1 MRIAT
6 LILSIAI
13 LIPMSLQSCTA
24 FFLSGIAVK
33 IGTKMG
39 EQNAAASSGGV
50 FASVLTL
57 LALAFVWGYPLVAAI
72 LYFIGALLAFSAALL
87 GFVDMK
93 FWGFILLMFCVF
105 SFFGWRE
112 KHKKEALTART
123 A

>member
-13 LIPMSLQSCTA
+13 LVPMSLQSCTA

-33 IGTKMG
+33 LGTKMG

-57 LALAFVWGYPLVAAI
+57 LALAFVWGYPLAAMV
-72 LYFIGALLAFSAALL
+72 LYFIGALLAFSSALL
-87 GFVDMK
+87 GFTDMK
-93 FWGFILLMFCVF
+93 FWGFILLVFCVF
-105 SFFGWRE
+105 SFLGWRE
-112 KHKKEALTART
+112 KQKKVSMHAG
-123 A
+123 